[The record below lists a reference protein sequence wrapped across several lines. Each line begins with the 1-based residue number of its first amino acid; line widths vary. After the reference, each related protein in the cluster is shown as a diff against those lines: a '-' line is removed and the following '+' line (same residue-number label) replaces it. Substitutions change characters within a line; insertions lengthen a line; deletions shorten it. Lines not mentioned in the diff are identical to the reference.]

1 MSGKHQPPKLA
12 HTLLC
17 HRRRH
22 GTIRKGTIMK
32 GTIVKCLE
40 ELVKTK
46 FGEDKWKAILAKAGM
61 DSHAVFMVTAVVPDG
76 DVLKL
81 VGATAEVLGIPPQ
94 AAMDAFGEYWSL
106 TYAPKMYSVYFD
118 KAKSAR
124 EFLLNMD
131 KVHITITKTAGATPP
146 HFTYEDKGPKELV
159 MHYQSPR
166 GLVALM
172 PGLIQGVAKYYKEKV
187 VVKLSGNALH
197 ITFS

>member
-1 MSGKHQPPKLA
+1 
-12 HTLLC
+12 
-17 HRRRH
+17 
-22 GTIRKGTIMK
+22 MK

-61 DSHAVFMVTAVVPDG
+61 DSHAMFMVTAVVPDA

-81 VGATAEVLGIPPQ
+81 VGATAEVLGIPVQ
-94 AAMDAFGEYWSL
+94 AAMDAFGEHWSM
-106 TYAPKMYSVYFD
+106 TYAPKLYSVYFE

-124 EFLLNMD
+124 ELLLNMD
-131 KVHITITKTAGATPP
+131 KVHIAITKSAGATPP
-146 HFTYEDKGPKELV
+146 HFTYEEKGKELI

-187 VVKLSGNALH
+187 QVRLEGNNVH
-197 ITFS
+197 ITFA